1 METDAGYTGDTH
13 SSKMD
18 TISKEDINSNYK
30 ASTPMA
36 VVWPSNNEL
45 KLYIALFMNKN
56 RDETLLIDNLEPDGT
71 TKYWKRP
78 NVYIYR
84 IYLKIRLFQLMF

>member
-30 ASTPMA
+30 PNTPMA
-36 VVWPSNNEL
+36 VVWPING
-45 KLYIALFMNKN
+45 
-56 RDETLLIDNLEPDGT
+56 DLIL
-71 TKYWKRP
+71 
-78 NVYIYR
+78 
-84 IYLKIRLFQLMF
+84 